1 MPTPLFRRFTV
12 IALLLAACRR
22 HEASPPQATVP
33 DRPRGRPTENRVDPE
48 VRIRGVDFLVD
59 PGIRLEVRELS
70 GRLQPTASG
79 ELAFFDD
86 PSSFRFAAERG
97 EVAISTASMAALLN
111 HYTFGYP
118 GAPLSDLELEIHD
131 GKLRQKG
138 TLHKGG
144 LSVPFEMD
152 GELSLRPDGKLQL
165 HPTSIKAGGV
175 GVTHLLDALDVQ
187 LVELIKVRADRG
199 VSLDGDDL
207 LLAPRGLLPP
217 PGVIGEL
224 SGVRLEGDHIVL
236 EFGGGPVRG
245 EEPQSAG
252 RAENFMAFRG
262 GGLRFGKLT
271 MRRTDLRIVD
281 ADARDA
287 FLFDF
292 AHYRRQLVAGYS
304 ITTADL
310 GLVAVMPDA
319 DQADQPLEPG
329 ARAGKGGRPD

>member
-1 MPTPLFRRFTV
+1 MATAFLRRFAV

-22 HEASPPQATVP
+22 HEAPPQASVP
-33 DRPRGRPTENRVDPE
+33 DRPRGRAAETRVDPE

-59 PGIRLEVRELS
+59 PGIRLEVRELT

-118 GAPLSDLELEIHD
+118 GAPLSDLELEIHE

-144 LSVPFEMD
+144 LSVPIEMD

-199 VSLDGDDL
+199 VALDGDDL

-217 PGVIGEL
+217 PGVVGEL
-224 SGVRLEGDHIVL
+224 SGVRLEGGHIVL
-236 EFGGGPVRG
+236 EFGGGPARG
-245 EEPQSAG
+245 EEPRSAG
-252 RAENFMAFRG
+252 RGENFMAFRG

-281 ADARDA
+281 ADARDP

-319 DQADQPLEPG
+319 DEADKPLEP
-329 ARAGKGGRPD
+329 RAPGGGRPG